1 MSWFEDL
8 TGFHE
13 SSYEGTRARFKVQK
27 NRLIS
32 LENSKSFSI
41 GKFELIA
48 LKELREKAKIAN
60 NLSGK
65 LKTSLA
71 IGDVRSMH
79 RAPENNGALFQVAS
93 QFNMLEMKHPT
104 ITPEHGVTRYQ
115 NDPTQGPACAIATGA
130 ATIYRNYFVPLDGKR
145 GQTSERQLDGLAD
158 LGSALSKSTGLDVN
172 DLWKMENGY
181 ALASQTGLDAISEHL
196 ESLVEDDKDFL
207 REKLR
212 VGLHSDVEVTDKT
225 GSNAPIVSQIFCSA
239 LPVAYTGIPSIH
251 WEAFASLV
259 LEAAYEATMWAA
271 VMNAQRGASNVVF
284 LTLLGGGA
292 FGNPEV
298 WIFSAIRR
306 ALNLFTHFNIDVRLV
321 SFQTPS
327 NSIQTL
333 VEEFN

>member
-13 SSYEGTRARFKVQK
+13 SSYEDTRAKLKVQK

-48 LKELREKAKIAN
+48 LKKLREKAKIAN

-65 LKTSLA
+65 LKTSLE

-79 RAPENNGALFQVAS
+79 RATENNGALFQVAS
-93 QFNMLEMKHPT
+93 QFNMLEMAHPRC
-104 ITPEHGVTRYQ
+104 TPEHGVTRYQ
-115 NDPTQGPACAIATGA
+115 KDLTQGPACAIATGA
-130 ATIYRNYFVPLDGKR
+130 ATIYRNYFVPLDGKQ
-145 GQTSERQLDGLAD
+145 GQTSERQLDGLGD
-158 LGSALSKSTGLDVN
+158 LGSALSKSTGLEVN

-181 ALASQTGLDAISEHL
+181 ALASQTGLTAISEHL
-196 ESLVEDDKDFL
+196 ESLAEDDKDFL

-239 LPVAYTGIPSIH
+239 LPVSYTGIPSIH
-251 WEAFASLV
+251 WEAFSSLV

-271 VMNAQRGASNVVF
+271 VLNAQRGASNVVF

-292 FGNPEV
+292 FGNEES

>member
-8 TGFHE
+8 TGFRE
-13 SSYEGTRARFKVQK
+13 GSYEETRARLKVQK

-41 GKFELIA
+41 GKLELIA
-48 LKELREKAKIAN
+48 LEELRKKAKIAN
-60 NLSGK
+60 NISGK
-65 LKTSLA
+65 LKTSLT

-93 QFNMLEMKHPT
+93 QFNLLEMTSPS

-115 NDPTQGPACAIATGA
+115 NDLTQGPACAIATGA
-130 ATIYRNYFVPLDGKR
+130 ATIYRNYFVPLDGNL
-145 GQTSERQLDGLAD
+145 GQTSERQFDGLAD
-158 LGSALSKSTGLDVN
+158 LGSALSNSIGLPVN
-172 DLWKMENGY
+172 ELWKMKNGY
-181 ALASQTGLDAISEHL
+181 ALASQTGLDAITEHL
-196 ESLVEDDKDFL
+196 ESLAEDDIGFL
-207 REKLR
+207 QEKLR
-212 VGLHSDVEVTDKT
+212 VGLHSDVEVTDQT
-225 GSNAPIVSQIFCSA
+225 GSNALIVSQLFCSA

-251 WEAFASLV
+251 WEAFSSLV
-259 LEAAYEATMWAA
+259 LEAAYESTLWAA
-271 VMNAQRGASNVVF
+271 VLNAQRGASNVVF

-292 FGNPEV
+292 FGNQES

-321 SFQTPS
+321 SFHTPS
-327 NSIQTL
+327 NSMQAL